1 VDGATLDRLRSLLAA
16 CWSFFGD
23 VVETAGDRPLRSGP
37 RGGGRSVDRIVEHV
51 TEAHR
56 GYLRQIY
63 WREPVQKAR
72 DVPHMLDALSQ
83 ADAKAL
89 AVAASGEMPETG
101 PRGGAL
107 WKPRYFVRRSAWHIL
122 DHAWEIEDR
131 LEP

>member
-1 VDGATLDRLRSLLAA
+1 
-16 CWSFFGD
+16 
-23 VVETAGDRPLRSGP
+23 
-37 RGGGRSVDRIVEHV
+37 
-51 TEAHR
+51 
-56 GYLRQIY
+56 
-63 WREPVQKAR
+63 
-72 DVPHMLDALSQ
+72 MLDALSQ